1 MTDLNTAVA
10 GLSSMLGMRPLE
22 GIRVLTVENYLAGPY
37 CSMWLADAGAEVV
50 KVENREGGDQA
61 RMTSPVRQDPEG
73 KPRGLSLLR
82 SNRNKKSITLDLK
95 HTEGRALF
103 LELAEEA
110 DIVVENLRAG
120 VMDRLGI
127 GYPELSKIN
136 PKLIYVAISGFGQ
149 KHVLPSPYI
158 DRPAFDIIGQALS
171 GLMNRPE
178 RQDDRPT
185 YLGFSLADIEAGI
198 LGAYGATLAL
208 IQRGRTGKG
217 QMIDISL
224 YDACL
229 ILNEIS
235 VAMYSS
241 QKTKSRPGLHAVTA
255 PFGSYEAKDGYI
267 VIAVLGEH
275 IWHRFCDAVGMPEL
289 KDDPRF
295 KDGIARNRENDA
307 LTKCF
312 APWLQVRTRQEA
324 LDTLLAAGVPAAA
337 VNDVEDVFD
346 CPHAAAREMLITL
359 DDPAWGKIQVVGNPV
374 KMSGVPPI
382 ETRLPP
388 ALGENTDEVLESWL
402 GVDAG
407 RIAALRERQVI

>member
-1 MTDLNTAVA
+1 MTDLNTAAA

-22 GIRVLTVENYLAGPY
+22 GIRVLTVENFLAAPY

-50 KVENREGGDQA
+50 KVETRDGGDMA
-61 RMTSPVRQDPEG
+61 RRTSPVRQDAQG
-73 KPRGLSLLR
+73 NPRGLSLLR

-95 HTEGRALF
+95 HPEGKALF
-103 LELAEEA
+103 TELAKEA

-127 GYPELSKIN
+127 GYAELSRIN

-149 KHVLPSPYI
+149 KHVLPSPFI
-158 DRPAFDIIGQALS
+158 DYPAFDIVGQALS

-178 RQDDRPT
+178 RQGDRPT

-198 LGAYGATLAL
+198 LGAYGALLAL

-235 VAMYSS
+235 VAMYSG
-241 QKTKSRPGLHAVTA
+241 QKTKSAPGLHAVTA
-255 PFGSYEAKDGYI
+255 PFGSYETKDGYI

-275 IWHRFCDAVGMPEL
+275 IWHRFCEAIGMPGL

-295 KDGIARNRENDA
+295 KDGVSRNRENAA
-307 LTKCF
+307 LT
-312 APWLQVRTRQEA
+312 AAISPWLLARTRREA

-346 CPHAAAREMLITL
+346 CPHAAAREMLVTL
-359 DDPAWGKIQVVGNPV
+359 DDPVWGKVQVVGNPV

-382 ETRLPP
+382 ETRRPP
-388 ALGENTDEVLESWL
+388 ALGENTDEVLHGWL
-402 GVDAG
+402 GVDDA
-407 RIAALRERQVI
+407 RIAELRARNVI